1 MWFNPFDSNDHS
13 FSCLILKMTLN
24 AFQYHLTQ
32 QLTFVYLHV
41 IYYNLKRQVY
51 ISCFGDPRFSF
62 SGAIN
67 CDQLRSI
74 ATHTLHTLWYLMQ
87 VQSIYYVLSRRLP
100 ERILISFSLVSLF
113 SCHTSLILHDQGMC
127 LTLDLVEHWDYA
139 SDFHTQS
146 CWSLL

>member
-1 MWFNPFDSNDHS
+1 MWFNPFDSRPFFLLPYIEDDIK
-13 FSCLILKMTLN
+13 CLSISLN
-24 AFQYHLTQ
+24 SPIDVC
-32 QLTFVYLHV
+32 VYLHV